1 VVVNVD
7 GDHQIPLLHKP
18 LFADELEI
26 GVPSRVFTSAR
37 GHGRR
42 DLHVRVNPCHCVRA
56 HLPSKRLHIFQVLCG
71 DDRQFYRPLFHVN
84 RCTLSS
90 NSSSCAK
97 FKLLSYRPTKIR
109 NSQHSQTFPNFPIS
123 RRGSSKPIP
132 KLPNSQTFTK
142 FYVLSTR
149 SLKSPKKILYN
160 NNLECAELVLFL
172 CRKLKTQFQI

>member
-1 VVVNVD
+1 MVVNVD

-97 FKLLSYRPTKIR
+97 FKLLSYRPTKIP
-109 NSQHSQTFPNFPIS
+109 NSQHTQTFHNFPIS
-123 RRGSSKPIP
+123 LRGSSKPIP
-132 KLPNSQTFTK
+132 KLPNFHKILCSIYKVTK
-142 FYVLSTR
+142 IS
-149 SLKSPKKILYN
+149 KKIMY